1 MECTVTSTQVVYPQ
15 KDRNEVYK
23 SDYDLD
29 FRKELKKRWMVLGV
43 LTTMAL
49 AVLAPN
55 YGAPGGIFHME
66 YISHI
71 PRTYIYY
78 NAGRTRVHACRTR
91 MYALT
96 ALHAHVVAFVLSAV
110 TVNALS
116 VALDRR
122 VIEGAILASLARPC
136 AWLPLSLSR
145 DGVTA
150 SLAATSYAVS
160 FVFSPIAHL
169 LLCGRI
175 ALPSLRG
182 VLITASSALVPFAI
196 GNLSS
201 KTEIDGTINKIS
213 ALAILYSECC
223 SLLREAEGSLY
234 VIDVM
239 ATLFLVVSWLTTV
252 AASSYLYV
260 KCGLLTLPEAHVL
273 LLVATPKSTHIEWAA
288 PPCAAGGLAR
298 LPAVFGAPAQALLLA
313 ALAPPG
319 ASRDE
324 LPT

>member
-1 MECTVTSTQVVYPQ
+1 
-15 KDRNEVYK
+15 
-23 SDYDLD
+23 
-29 FRKELKKRWMVLGV
+29 
-43 LTTMAL
+43 
-49 AVLAPN
+49 
-55 YGAPGGIFHME
+55 ME